1 MKNSKSYTLATLLGF
16 GTCLWAFAV
25 TAQEVPSITGGD
37 QMVDFPGRSSL
48 GEMKEAQLPSL
59 SDSGVRD
66 MSPMERVVSKNAS
79 PSEQLLG
86 RITPEVFHEM
96 ADLERGNVFLQ
107 LQTQREQLKND
118 LEKLKA
124 SYRQARLDEIQ
135 KRESVIRTRVE
146 WMQEQEKIRQELL
159 EKRKQLEEVDNEISD
174 LEKEEEEQPEEEEEE
189 EEETTTENSQEQ
201 ESEEEEEEV
210 EVGLPVMTILDVK
223 GMKKNLT
230 ARLVDEDGKII
241 TVKTGTQLPSGHVVK
256 SISRTQ
262 VIFEKDGVEEELGI
276 DALSYVGGRGR
287 AAAEAEEEY

>member
-1 MKNSKSYTLATLLGF
+1 MKNNKSYTLAALLGF
-16 GTCLWAFAV
+16 GTCLWAFAI
-25 TAQEVPSITGGD
+25 TAQEVANVTEGD

-174 LEKEEEEQPEEEEEE
+174 LEKEEDELPEEDEED
-189 EEETTTENSQEQ
+189 TTTESSQDQ
-201 ESEEEEEEV
+201 ESEEEVEE

-230 ARLVDEDGKII
+230 ARLVDESGKII

-276 DALSYVGGRGR
+276 EALSYVGGRGR
-287 AAAEAEEEY
+287 AAEAEEEY

>member
-1 MKNSKSYTLATLLGF
+1 MKNNKLYTLATLLTF
-16 GTCLWAFAV
+16 GTCLWAFSV
-25 TAQEVPSITGGD
+25 TAQEAGEQAP
-37 QMVDFPGRSSL
+37 VDFPERSSL
-48 GEMKEAQLPSL
+48 GEMKEAQLPSI
-59 SDSGVRD
+59 SDSSIRD
-66 MSPMERVVSKNAS
+66 PSPLERVVSKNAS

-86 RITPEVFHEM
+86 RISEDAFREM
-96 ADLERGNVFLQ
+96 ADLERGNVFLK
-107 LQTQREQLKND
+107 LQTQHEQLKND

-124 SYRQARLDEIQ
+124 SYRQARLEEIQ

-174 LEKEEEEQPEEEEEE
+174 LEKEEAELPEEEEEIE
-189 EEETTTENSQEQ
+189 EENTENEQNQQEA
-201 ESEEEEEEV
+201 EAVEEEEV
-210 EVGLPVMTILDVK
+210 AVLPPMTILDIK

-256 SISRTQ
+256 SISRTH

-276 DALSYVGGRGR
+276 EALSYVGGRGR
-287 AAAEAEEEY
+287 NVEAEE